1 MLVGLG
7 LKILNN
13 VKKNNKLVLWTL
25 AIPQLVFML
34 CTFFYMDVLIFY
46 KWGTDYSGERSRLAP
61 SIINT
66 MIQVYAGFG
75 GTGSVFWSNQRKLE
89 KALVIIAYSMI
100 PIMLFGVPVGTYLR
114 RKKQSKI
121 VVEEGDHIEFNDL
134 IDDKI

>member
-1 MLVGLG
+1 MQFTNSYKMKLAVIFGVIHMLVGLG

-66 MIQVYAGFG
+66 MI
-75 GTGSVFWSNQRKLE
+75 
-89 KALVIIAYSMI
+89 
-100 PIMLFGVPVGTYLR
+100 
-114 RKKQSKI
+114 
-121 VVEEGDHIEFNDL
+121 
-134 IDDKI
+134 